1 MRTHRLPALV
11 LAIVAMLAAQL
22 ACGSS
27 SSGSSS
33 GSGGGSDS
41 GWLRLSSH
49 IWTGVKVY
57 YGDAK
62 TYGFEVLGG
71 SESCSSLE
79 SGRGIKVRYDDGT
92 VEWKDRQALITSDNY
107 FVKASDPALDKE
119 EWHTFS
125 DC

>member
-1 MRTHRLPALV
+1 MHPHRLPALSLV
-11 LAIVAMLAAQL
+11 IVVTLAAQV

-33 GSGGGSDS
+33 SSGGSSDS
-41 GWLRLSSH
+41 GWLSLSSH
-49 IWTGVKVY
+49 IYAGVKVY

-92 VEWKDRQALITSDNY
+92 VEWKDRRALITSGNY

-119 EWHTFS
+119 EWYTFS